1 MIAKKIKDKKPAGI
15 LLGSYFGL
23 ERDILVCFS
32 LAGYELCHAPTLAE
46 ARMYFEASNYDFTL
60 CFESFV
66 DGPALDFAYTLGQEK
81 LVNTIALVD
90 NGRIGTYYRNEGP
103 KIFHFFYVKTS
114 PDILRFFV
122 DQLLGINRLQVEVCQ
137 N

>member
-1 MIAKKIKDKKPAGI
+1 MMMKKNKDKKPAGI
-15 LLGSYFGL
+15 LLGSHFGL
-23 ERDILVCFS
+23 ERGILVCFS

-46 ARMYFEASNYDFTL
+46 ARMYLEASNYDFVF
-60 CFESFV
+60 CFENFV
-66 DGPALDFAYTLGQEK
+66 DGSALDFAYSLNQER
-81 LVNTIALVD
+81 LINAIALVD
-90 NGRIGTYYRNEGP
+90 NGRIGTYYRNESP

-122 DQLLGINRLQVEVCQ
+122 DQLLGINRLQMKLSQ